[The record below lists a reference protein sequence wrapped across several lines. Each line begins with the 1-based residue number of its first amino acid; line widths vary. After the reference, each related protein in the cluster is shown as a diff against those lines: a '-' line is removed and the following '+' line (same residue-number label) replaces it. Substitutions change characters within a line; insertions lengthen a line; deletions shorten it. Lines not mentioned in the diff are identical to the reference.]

1 MKKHLPIV
9 ALALLLFVSV
19 CSAQTGRI
27 SKGAAAGGKGA
38 LEALLMAKEKEL
50 WEAWKNKNA
59 APFEKLI
66 PADGVLVGEQGVETK
81 AELLKDIAAN
91 PCEIKSYSL
100 DSVKLTM
107 INKDAAL
114 LTYKAVQDYTCM
126 GHAGPTPV
134 YASSVYVRRKGQWLN
149 ILHQET
155 PATQN

>member
-1 MKKHLPIV
+1 MKKHLPLV
-9 ALALLLFVSV
+9 VLLVLLFVSI
-19 CSAQTGRI
+19 CTAQNGKR
-27 SKGAAAGGKGA
+27 SKAAGTGA

-50 WEAWKNKNA
+50 WEGWKNKNT

-66 PADGVLVGEQGVETK
+66 SADGLLVAEQGVETK
-81 AELLKDIAAN
+81 AQLVKDIASN
-91 PCEIKSYSL
+91 PCENKSYSF
-100 DSVKLTM
+100 DEIKLTM

-114 LTYKAVQDYTCM
+114 VTYKAAQDYTCM

-155 PATQN
+155 AASPN